1 MQTSYKKLWKKLIDL
16 DMSKKELREATGLS
30 TGTMTKLTKDEDVS
44 MNALKRICKVCQCN
58 IGDIVDFIPRQNST
72 I

>member
-1 MQTSYKKLWKKLIDL
+1 MQTSYKKLWKRLIDL

-58 IGDIVDFIPRQNST
+58 IGDIVDFVPRQNST

>member
-44 MNALKRICKVCQCN
+44 MDALKRICKVCQCN
-58 IGDIVDFIPRQNST
+58 IGDIVDFVPRQNGT

>member
-30 TGTMTKLTKDEDVS
+30 TGTMTKLAKDEDVS

-58 IGDIVDFIPRQNST
+58 IGDIVDFVPRQNNT

>member
-44 MNALKRICKVCQCN
+44 MDALKRICKVCQCN
-58 IGDIVDFIPRQNST
+58 IGDIVDFVPRQNST

>member
-30 TGTMTKLTKDEDVS
+30 TGTMTKLAKDEDVS
-44 MNALKRICKVCQCN
+44 MDALKRICKVCQCN
-58 IGDIVDFIPRQNST
+58 IGDIVDFVPRQNST

>member
-30 TGTMTKLTKDEDVS
+30 TGTMTKLAKDEDVS
-44 MNALKRICKVCQCN
+44 MDALKRICKVCQCN
-58 IGDIVDFIPRQNST
+58 IGDIMDFVPKQDSI